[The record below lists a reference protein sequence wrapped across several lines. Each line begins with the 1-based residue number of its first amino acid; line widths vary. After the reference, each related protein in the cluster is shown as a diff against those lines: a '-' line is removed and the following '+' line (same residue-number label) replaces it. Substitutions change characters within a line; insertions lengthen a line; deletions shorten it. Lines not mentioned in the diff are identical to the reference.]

1 MFQKKSLD
9 VRKRNI
15 ITIQKMQTIES
26 LKIPEK
32 PSQLNSKT
40 SVSGKIELIFKWIFV
55 YETES

>member
-1 MFQKKSLD
+1 
-9 VRKRNI
+9 
-15 ITIQKMQTIES
+15 MQTIES